1 MFKKI
6 KSQKKFARARRF
18 YDSSR
23 NSELWQ
29 MLRIEKSLVYFVN
42 SLKANE
48 LLKIKMKRIDFLGLG
63 LNEELEEIY
72 EDLVID
78 NSQALE
84 MANIYAVI
92 TGSTMEAFASIIS
105 NNMNVDIQRLT
116 FVTIMLMVPT
126 IITGFYG
133 MNVDLPFAENKFTV
147 CYIIVFSII
156 IGYGLI
162 YFLNRKK
169 LR

>member
-1 MFKKI
+1 M
-6 KSQKKFARARRF
+6 
-18 YDSSR
+18 
-23 NSELWQ
+23 
-29 MLRIEKSLVYFVN
+29 
-42 SLKANE
+42 
-48 LLKIKMKRIDFLGLG
+48 GLG

-72 EDLVID
+72 EDLMID

-84 MANIYAVI
+84 MANIYTVI

-133 MNVDLPFAENKFTV
+133 MNVNSL
-147 CYIIVFSII
+147 
-156 IGYGLI
+156 
-162 YFLNRKK
+162 
-169 LR
+169 